1 VVNMTEKLKRHQVLK
16 DFTRN
21 PNAPQCYDQLVVKI
35 TRKYKPA
42 TYFSAVDYH
51 LASTTS
57 TQGDRPVYRF
67 ALIDSPS
74 DKLSRDDCLM
84 FVNIVRRVVVT
95 FITINETLMVG
106 DSEIEIEYI
115 ITYHLNLEQTI
126 IIGVKQEEVASEHIV
141 IDLLKSSE
149 NKISGGEFDIIQE
162 DEKEREEEEERK
174 G

>member
-1 VVNMTEKLKRHQVLK
+1 
-16 DFTRN
+16 
-21 PNAPQCYDQLVVKI
+21 
-35 TRKYKPA
+35 
-42 TYFSAVDYH
+42 
-51 LASTTS
+51 
-57 TQGDRPVYRF
+57 
-67 ALIDSPS
+67 
-74 DKLSRDDCLM
+74 M